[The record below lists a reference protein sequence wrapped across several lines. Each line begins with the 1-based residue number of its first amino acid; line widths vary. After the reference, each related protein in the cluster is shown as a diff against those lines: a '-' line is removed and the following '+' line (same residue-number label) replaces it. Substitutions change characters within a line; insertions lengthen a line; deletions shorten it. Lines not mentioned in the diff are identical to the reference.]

1 MSDVQEPDSVA
12 GESAESAEAAEQT
25 SAAAEAADSA
35 ESAAQDSVAGDPEVD
50 PGEDMKAKFRD
61 ALAHKHGSS
70 GAHKSAHGDKG
81 EAAHSQSTGP
91 TQKMFRRK
99 AGG

>member
-1 MSDVQEPDSVA
+1 M
-12 GESAESAEAAEQT
+12 AEQP
-25 SAAAEAADSA
+25 
-35 ESAAQDSVAGDPEVD
+35 AQPDQAGDSGPEVVETD
-50 PGEDMKAKFRD
+50 AGADLKARYRE

-81 EAAHSQSTGP
+81 EAAHSQSNGP

>member
-1 MSDVQEPDSVA
+1 MSHDPDS
-12 GESAESAEAAEQT
+12 GNDT
-25 SAAAEAADSA
+25 SGGD
-35 ESAAQDSVAGDPEVD
+35 AQVRGDAPSVADPSVGAD
-50 PGEDMKAKFRD
+50 PSAGAGPSAGADPDEELKARYRE

-70 GAHKSAHGDKG
+70 GAHRTVHGDKG
-81 EAAHSQSTGP
+81 ESAHSQSAGP

>member
-1 MSDVQEPDSVA
+1 MSDVRSENDEPA
-12 GESAESAEAAEQT
+12 EETPAPAPAPAPASAPADPDEA
-25 SAAAEAADSA
+25 
-35 ESAAQDSVAGDPEVD
+35 
-50 PGEDMKAKFRD
+50 MKAKFRD

-70 GAHKSAHGDKG
+70 GAHKDAHGDKG